1 MNAILSFIVCFAML
15 FSGGATLPAQPET
28 ATVWTLR
35 NLSVT
40 TDEGSVTLN
49 PELRLTTAIGTESAR
64 MQFGIV
70 NGDDV
75 LMPIAGEITP
85 DCLRFT
91 MGNSGCVYTLTNE
104 ALMDSMEGDEMALKA
119 FEYMADYTDSY
130 AAMMTSMRSA
140 DFQWQLTD
148 MVLDL
153 LIRSCGATPEPTT
166 VEIDGQQL
174 PAQRVHL
181 DVTTDAMLDMLEG
194 NIETG
199 YYFDLSK
206 VKIKDRYEN

>member
-1 MNAILSFIVCFAML
+1 M
-15 FSGGATLPAQPET
+15 
-28 ATVWTLR
+28 
-35 NLSVT
+35 
-40 TDEGSVTLN
+40 
-49 PELRLTTAIGTESAR
+49 
-64 MQFGIV
+64 
-70 NGDDV
+70 
-75 LMPIAGEITP
+75 
-85 DCLRFT
+85 
-91 MGNSGCVYTLTNE
+91 YTLTDE

-130 AAMMTSMRSA
+130 AAMMTSMRSP

-194 NIETG
+194 VASCGIPE
-199 YYFDLSK
+199 
-206 VKIKDRYEN
+206 VENMVASCTAHCWARTAKAWMNSSPSCARRLKRTMH